1 MPADATTAFP
11 TVLIADDESIVRR
24 FIRLVLIDMQCDVID
39 EVSNGD
45 DAIAKYQALKPD
57 LIFIDINMPGID
69 GLGVLNAI
77 LKIDQNAFAVI
88 VSANSTA
95 ENVRQAIQ
103 AGAQG
108 FIVKPFT
115 PKKFQNIVNKYHA
128 RNNAGT
134 AAAVKSNSPT
144 G

>member
-57 LIFIDINMPGID
+57 LIFIDINMPSID
-69 GLGVLNAI
+69 VLDVLTVI
-77 LKIDQNAFAVI
+77 LNMYQ
-88 VSANSTA
+88 TA
-95 ENVRQAIQ
+95 
-103 AGAQG
+103 
-108 FIVKPFT
+108 
-115 PKKFQNIVNKYHA
+115 
-128 RNNAGT
+128 
-134 AAAVKSNSPT
+134 
-144 G
+144 

>member
-1 MPADATTAFP
+1 MPQESVATLP

-24 FIRLVLIDMQCDVID
+24 LIRLLLIDLQCDVID
-39 EVSNGD
+39 EASNGN
-45 DAIAKYQALKPD
+45 DAIAKYDKLRPD
-57 LIFIDINMPGID
+57 LVFIDINMPGID
-69 GLGVLNAI
+69 GLSVLKAI

-95 ENVRQAIQ
+95 DNVRQAIQ

-115 PKKFQNIVNKYHA
+115 PKKFQVIVNKYHA
-128 RNNAGT
+128 KPKDAGALAENAIDPE
-134 AAAVKSNSPT
+134 A
-144 G
+144 